1 MAASQLPMDTP
12 VRAGAKPHCT
22 VGVENGKQ
30 SEMPGVR
37 RKAGLLWIFF
47 FLTLTLLTTNEL
59 RPFALFL
66 ASHRVL
72 GS

>member
-1 MAASQLPMDTP
+1 MGAPQLTMDTP
-12 VRAGAKPHCT
+12 VRAEAKPHCT
-22 VGVENGKQ
+22 VGVEKGKQ
-30 SEMPGVR
+30 SETPGVR
-37 RKAGLLWIFF
+37 RKAELLWIFF

-59 RPFALFL
+59 CPFALFR

>member
-1 MAASQLPMDTP
+1 MVAPQLPMDTP

-22 VGVENGKQ
+22 VGVEKGKQ
-30 SEMPGVR
+30 SETPGVR
-37 RKAGLLWIFF
+37 RKAGLLWVFF
-47 FLTLTLLTTNEL
+47 FLTLTLTTNEL
-59 RPFALFL
+59 HPFALFR